1 MSTAALCTPRHSA
14 PASRQT
20 GWSAGV
26 LGLASLMALSEAAAS
41 SQSPPSA
48 TRPHAEASHTTHET
62 PGPLSFEIAYT
73 ADTLGAV
80 RGGLAND
87 IRYLDNLDLLLT
99 ADMERLFGLPRSTV
113 HLYGLYNNGTG
124 FTDGVAGDA
133 QGISNIETGIEAARL
148 YEAWIEYTGASER
161 WSAKGGLYDL
171 NSEFD
176 ALEASSLFMG
186 SAHGIGT
193 DIAQTGRN
201 GPSIFPTTS
210 LSLRLQAQVG
220 EHLVWRG
227 AVLDGVPG
235 DPDKPT
241 RTAVRLG
248 KGDGALLINEL
259 DYTAGRARLI
269 GGIWHYTGRFENHAH
284 DASSEPVVS
293 KGSNAGLYLR
303 GEALLGGDPEQ
314 RNARGFFRLGKADG
328 RFNTFGGFFSLGVT
342 GTGMIRARPQDET
355 GIALAWAET
364 SRDYQRAAGSAP
376 DCACAGREVVLELTH
391 RVVIND
397 TLAIQPNLQYVI
409 NPGLDGQADN
419 LVAVGL
425 RFELRYTR

>member
-1 MSTAALCTPRHSA
+1 
-14 PASRQT
+14 
-20 GWSAGV
+20 
-26 LGLASLMALSEAAAS
+26 MALSDTTAS
-41 SQSPPSA
+41 TQVPQSA
-48 TRPHAEASHTTHET
+48 VRPHAEASHATHEG
-62 PGPLSFEIAYT
+62 PGPLTFEVAYT
-73 ADTLGAV
+73 ADTLTVA
-80 RGGLAND
+80 RGGVGNNV
-87 IRYLDNLDLLLT
+87 RYLDNLDLLLT
-99 ADMERLFGLPRSTV
+99 ADMERLFGLPRSTL

-148 YEAWIEYTGASER
+148 YEAWLEYAGASER
-161 WSAKGGLYDL
+161 WSVKSGLYDL

-210 LSLRLQAQVG
+210 LSLRLQTRIS
-220 EHLVWRG
+220 EHMIWRG

-269 GGIWHYTGRFENHAH
+269 SGIWHYTGRFEDHAH
-284 DASSEPVVS
+284 APGSEPMVS
-293 KGSNAGLYLR
+293 KGSNTGLYLR
-303 GEALLGGDPEQ
+303 GEALLSGAPEQ

-342 GTGMIRARPQDET
+342 GTGMIPARPQDET

-364 SRDYQRAAGSAP
+364 SRDYQRAAGDTP
-376 DCACAGREVVLELTH
+376 NCACAGREVVLELTH

-397 TLAIQPNLQYVI
+397 ILAIQPNLQYVV
-409 NPGLDGQADN
+409 NPGLGRLANN
-419 LVAVGL
+419 LVAIGL
-425 RFELRYTR
+425 RFELRYAR